1 MPSISCRNYFFNFIL
16 VQTWLIFHKNGF
28 ALSFILKKVKV
39 LKLENGLFFRI
50 FSNGSLRL
58 FSDMC
63 AWSLTS
69 IPMVWVKTTILAD
82 SMRITKLS
90 KKTNSERKEMLLV
103 RIQSSW
109 GLKKRTSVSFW
120 TEKIFVESTY
130 PGKRY
135 DSSSLPLIFS
145 WGTSKTEEA
154 LVLELSLNFVLL
166 NHRREFSDQAR
177 HFWLRK
183 FLKKLRWCVGGRV

>member
-1 MPSISCRNYFFNFIL
+1 M
-16 VQTWLIFHKNGF
+16 
-28 ALSFILKKVKV
+28 KV

-103 RIQSSW
+103 RIQVPGVWS
-109 GLKKRTSVSFW
+109 TSVSFW
-120 TEKIFVESTY
+120 TEKFFVESTY

-135 DSSSLPLIFS
+135 DCSSLPLIFS

-183 FLKKLRWCVGGRV
+183 FLKKLWWCVGGRV

>member
-1 MPSISCRNYFFNFIL
+1 M
-16 VQTWLIFHKNGF
+16 
-28 ALSFILKKVKV
+28 KV
-39 LKLENGLFFRI
+39 LNLENGLFFRI

-63 AWSLTS
+63 AWSLTL
-69 IPMVWVKTTILAD
+69 IPKVWVKTTIMAD

-90 KKTNSERKEMLLV
+90 KK
-103 RIQSSW
+103 SSW

-135 DSSSLPLIFS
+135 DCSSLPLIFS

-166 NHRREFSDQAR
+166 NHRKEFSDQAR

-183 FLKKLRWCVGGRV
+183 FLKKLWWCVGGRV

>member
-28 ALSFILKKVKV
+28 ALSFILKVEV

-103 RIQSSW
+103 RIQVPEVW
-109 GLKKRTSVSFW
+109 RNV
-120 TEKIFVESTY
+120 
-130 PGKRY
+130 
-135 DSSSLPLIFS
+135 LPS
-145 WGTSKTEEA
+145 RSEPK
-154 LVLELSLNFVLL
+154 
-166 NHRREFSDQAR
+166 
-177 HFWLRK
+177 K
-183 FLKKLRWCVGGRV
+183 FLWNRHIQGNVMIAPLFRSFSLEVHPKLKRPWF

>member
-1 MPSISCRNYFFNFIL
+1 M
-16 VQTWLIFHKNGF
+16 
-28 ALSFILKKVKV
+28 KV

-90 KKTNSERKEMLLV
+90 RKTNSERKEMLLV
-103 RIQSSW
+103 RIQVPGVWRNVLPSRSEP
-109 GLKKRTSVSFW
+109 KKILWNRHIQGNVL
-120 TEKIFVESTY
+120 IA
-130 PGKRY
+130 P
-135 DSSSLPLIFS
+135 LPLIFS

-154 LVLELSLNFVLL
+154 LVLQLSLNFVLL
-166 NHRREFSDQAR
+166 SYQREFSDQAR

-183 FLKKLRWCVGGRV
+183 FLKKLWWCVGGRV

>member
-28 ALSFILKKVKV
+28 ALSFILKVEV

-90 KKTNSERKEMLLV
+90 KKINSERKEMLLG
-103 RIQSSW
+103 S
-109 GLKKRTSVSFW
+109 
-120 TEKIFVESTY
+120 EETY
-130 PGKRY
+130 FR
-135 DSSSLPLIFS
+135 
-145 WGTSKTEEA
+145 
-154 LVLELSLNFVLL
+154 LVLNRKNFCGIDISRETLWLLLSSAHFLL
-166 NHRREFSDQAR
+166 RYIQNWRGLGFRAFPRFCTSQPSKGILWSSKA
-177 HFWLRK
+177 L
-183 FLKKLRWCVGGRV
+183 LIT